1 MGGVHRLSVC
11 QLVRNSLRGECPAL
25 SSHSSAGPGWRG
37 VCLGCRVTRRSGLGD
52 SDGGSAAPGGNVG
65 ADTGTQTHGCDV
77 WHTCITP
84 CDIRLEHP
92 EGVEPCSARLG
103 RPATRPA
110 CWNAKSPGTFP
121 CWGLLPVV
129 RFPVCQRCRFGDTF
143 ASDWMGAPFAFAQA
157 LAYFTTHSPSGVNT
171 PAKMR
176 MASITSSCN
185 PRVLTFSSRA
195 RRTGFVGWI

>member
-1 MGGVHRLSVC
+1 MSCSPFGLPTWEGCCRSRVC

-25 SSHSSAGPGWRG
+25 SSHSSAGPGWLG

-52 SDGGSAAPGGNVG
+52 SGGGSAAPGRNVG
-65 ADTGTQTHGCDV
+65 ADTGTRTHGCDV

-121 CWGLLPVV
+121 CWGLNKY
-129 RFPVCQRCRFGDTF
+129 
-143 ASDWMGAPFAFAQA
+143 GAPTQA
-157 LAYFTTHSPSGVNT
+157 DSDQGLGRPTLRSGSPS
-171 PAKMR
+171 
-176 MASITSSCN
+176 
-185 PRVLTFSSRA
+185 
-195 RRTGFVGWI
+195 